1 MDNFWDI
8 LVPIVVIGSIFLGV
22 FAENRKNVKKPTP
35 SLPPQTPG
43 EHIEPVQELFP
54 DLIPTPIE
62 EPAPKIIETPK
73 QMPKRKT
80 EKRQPKQD
88 MPGDNTKRV
97 TPQEDKVYSQEQSGE
112 AGNAMDDIRRAVIA
126 HEILKRKF

>member
-8 LVPIVVIGSIFLGV
+8 LVPVVVIGSIFLGV

-35 SLPPQTPG
+35 APPPQAPG
-43 EHIEPVQELFP
+43 EHIEPIQELFP
-54 DLIPTPIE
+54 DLIPTPT
-62 EPAPKIIETPK
+62 EPEPKIIEIQEQK
-73 QMPKRKT
+73 PKRKA

-97 TPQEDKVYSQEQSGE
+97 TPQEDKAYSQEKSGE